1 MTHLVLTGLAKRY
14 GASLAV
20 DDLSLEVRKGESVA
34 LLGPSGCGKTTTLRM
49 VAGLIEPSAGRI
61 AVAGQD
67 ITTRPAHKRN
77 MGYVF
82 QAYALF
88 PHMSVA
94 RNVAFGLEERGLA
107 RAERDA
113 RVREALA
120 LVRLTGLE
128 ARRPRELSGG
138 QQQRVALA
146 RALVIRPEVLLLDE
160 SLSNLDAK
168 LRDSMRHEIRE
179 IQRQTQTTTLFV
191 THDQVEALTM
201 CDRIAVMEA
210 GRIVQVGSPR
220 DVYDRPATRFVAGFV
235 GRANVLPVTREAG
248 GLQLDGETLFAE
260 SAAAGSTLDAFVRP
274 ERMRLAGADDSVTA
288 GTNRVRGRVART
300 VFIGERVEVLLETR
314 AGRITIDLPAG
325 GAVPDEGMDMAAL
338 WSARDTLL
346 FARAP

>member
-1 MTHLVLTGLAKRY
+1 
-14 GASLAV
+14 
-20 DDLSLEVRKGESVA
+20 
-34 LLGPSGCGKTTTLRM
+34 
-49 VAGLIEPSAGRI
+49 
-61 AVAGQD
+61 
-67 ITTRPAHKRN
+67 

-94 RNVAFGLEERGLA
+94 RNIAFGLEERGLA
-107 RAERDA
+107 RAARDA
-113 RVREALA
+113 AVREALS

-248 GLQLDGETLFAE
+248 ALQLDGETLFADG
-260 SAAAGSTLDAFVRP
+260 AAASGTLDAFVRP
-274 ERMRLAGADDSVTA
+274 ERMRLAGADDSVAA
-288 GTNRVRGRVART
+288 GVNRVRGRVART

-325 GAVPDEGMDMAAL
+325 GAVPDEGMDMAAV